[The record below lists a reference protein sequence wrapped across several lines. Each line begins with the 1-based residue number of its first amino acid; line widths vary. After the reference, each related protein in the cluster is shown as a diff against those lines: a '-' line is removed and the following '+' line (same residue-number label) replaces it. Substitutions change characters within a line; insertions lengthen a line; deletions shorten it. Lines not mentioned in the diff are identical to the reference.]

1 MRKFYAKRWR
11 ERGEL
16 MLRRIAL
23 SLGLLVAVVVLL
35 PFATSTAHNLRS
47 HLSARSHR
55 FHHHSRAWWRRHRA
69 MLRRRQAMIA
79 RRRALQATMQVA
91 SQNKARPQ
99 AREKAAENHV
109 SLPTALSFPENV
121 YREGA
126 FVTPLPSHW
135 SAATSNSGS
144 SSFRI
149 APTNGVAEAQATL
162 AVVAA
167 APPSS
172 AQPLPNE
179 RRKMVGGVAF
189 TDLRR
194 TVIDKMITTGG
205 WVVND
210 RQREIG
216 GHRVFEVIAQT
227 PATGDGKSEQ
237 VWNFYFTEINGR
249 VYSLTTRSANGSSQ
263 KVAADAEQFLSTFRP
278 LEPRR

>member
-1 MRKFYAKRWR
+1 
-11 ERGEL
+11 

-23 SLGLLVAVVVLL
+23 SLGLLVAVVVML

-47 HLSARSHR
+47 FSARSHR

-79 RRRALQATMQVA
+79 RRRAMRAMEQMAA
-91 SQNKARPQ
+91 ANKPLPTTEPKSAG
-99 AREKAAENHV
+99 NHV
-109 SLPTALSFPENV
+109 SLPAALSFPENV
-121 YREGA
+121 YRDGA
-126 FVTPLPSHW
+126 IVTPLPSTW
-135 SAATSNSGS
+135 SAAANGSGS

-149 APTNGVAEAQATL
+149 TSPNGMPEAQAAL

-167 APPSS
+167 APPKSF
-172 AQPLPNE
+172 QPLPSE
-179 RRKMVGGVAF
+179 QRKMLGGITF

-194 TVIDKMITTGG
+194 SVIDKMITAGG
-205 WVVND
+205 WVIND

-227 PATGDGKSEQ
+227 PASSDGKSEQ
-237 VWNFYFTEINGR
+237 VWNYYFTEINGR
-249 VYSLTTRSANGSSQ
+249 VYSLTTRSANAANQ

-278 LEPRR
+278 MEPKR

>member
-1 MRKFYAKRWR
+1 
-11 ERGEL
+11 

-23 SLGLLVAVVVLL
+23 SLALLVAVVVLL

-69 MLRRRQAMIA
+69 MVRRRQAMIA
-79 RRRALQATMQVA
+79 RRRAMQAMQLA
-91 SQNKARPQ
+91 SQNKAVPQ

-109 SLPTALSFPENV
+109 SVPAALSFPENV
-121 YREGA
+121 YRDGA

-135 SAATSNSGS
+135 SAATSNNAS

-149 APTNGVAEAQATL
+149 ASPNGAPEAQATL

-172 AQPLPNE
+172 VQPLPNE
-179 RRKMVGGVAF
+179 KRKMVGGVTF

-194 TVIDKMITTGG
+194 SVIDKMITTGG

-227 PATGDGKSEQ
+227 PATANGKSEQ